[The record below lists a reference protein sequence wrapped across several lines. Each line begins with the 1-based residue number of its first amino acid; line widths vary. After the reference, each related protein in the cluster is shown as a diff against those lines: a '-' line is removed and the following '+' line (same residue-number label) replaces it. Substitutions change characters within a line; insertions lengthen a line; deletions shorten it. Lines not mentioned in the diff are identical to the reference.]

1 MDKKQIQKE
10 KDKEKAKIQLDTEIK
25 AFSKSLNN
33 KDQQVIKDTK
43 KLVED
48 QSNGLIKGETT
59 NLQLVYN
66 FSVPMKN
73 ILPLNNMVKGTDIKQ
88 FSKLEKF
95 TNAHIKKFT
104 NVVMC
109 FIMGKNP
116 DTVISEDPYFYKV
129 LRIISPSI
137 IFQLK
142 HNVIKH
148 IDNNAFNNPIGRKPK
163 QIYISM
169 SLVNQKDDLKKKY
182 NPNGDPFKYVSFET
196 FNELANYFVL
206 GKSNS
211 EDSRS
216 KLLKLLDPLYDYLVE
231 NKFLSKDID
240 NRSKE
245 CEKIHFVISDLFLLL
260 DSESKLE
267 DIANIKTFVE
277 DHTNESGL
285 VNFHKFLN
293 SNNVKCV
300 QAVRFENNKQTL
312 INATTGESFLKQVS
326 KK

>member
-129 LRIISPSI
+129 LRIISTSI

-277 DHTNESGL
+277 DHTNDNGL
-285 VNFHKFLN
+285 VNFHNFLK

>member
-116 DTVISEDPYFYKV
+116 DTIMSDDPYFYKV
-129 LRIISPSI
+129 LRIISTSI

-142 HNVIKH
+142 YNVIKH

-277 DHTNESGL
+277 DHTNDNGL
-285 VNFHKFLN
+285 VNFHNFLK

>member
-116 DTVISEDPYFYKV
+116 DTIMNDDPYFYKV
-129 LRIISPSI
+129 LRIISPSV
-137 IFQLK
+137 IFQLRY
-142 HNVIKH
+142 NVIKH

-169 SLVNQKDDLKKKY
+169 SLVNQKEDLKKKY

-240 NRSKE
+240 NRNKE

-260 DSESKLE
+260 DSESKFE
-267 DIANIKTFVE
+267 DIANIKTFIE

-285 VNFHKFLN
+285 VNFHNFLN

-312 INATTGESFLKQVS
+312 IKATTGESFLKQVS

>member
-1 MDKKQIQKE
+1 MDNKQIQKNE
-10 KDKEKAKIQLDTEIK
+10 DKEKAKIQIETEIK

-33 KDQQVIKDTK
+33 KDQKIVNETI

-48 QSNGLIKGETT
+48 QSSGLIKGETT

-116 DTVISEDPYFYKV
+116 DTIMSDDPYFYKV
-129 LRIISPSI
+129 LRIISTSI

-277 DHTNESGL
+277 DHTNDNGL
-285 VNFHKFLN
+285 VNFHNFLK